1 VSTLRAPNRRAC
13 RLARA
18 GLVLSGDPGAIGAN
32 RSNFH
37 SCTTRTFGA
46 TCERMP
52 NISCRRP
59 LRSEGNVVSLIAVGR
74 CLAVD
79 QPDDLIV
86 GCAGST
92 GEVEAISIPSTSPP
106 SIARLKPVPGVPRVA
121 SRCARHESA
130 AICSGLPAHRRSAH
144 SCRMGTRDHFRRIGP
159 GSGRPGD
166 GSTQGSRRLAVEAWC
181 SALQPPPKLDGS
193 RFLFWSG
200 GMGG

>member
-18 GLVLSGDPGAIGAN
+18 GPVLSGDPGAIGAN

-52 NISCRRP
+52 NLGCRRP
-59 LRSEGNVVSLIAVGR
+59 LRSEGNVVGLI
-74 CLAVD
+74 
-79 QPDDLIV
+79 
-86 GCAGST
+86 T
-92 GEVEAISIPSTSPP
+92 PSTSPP